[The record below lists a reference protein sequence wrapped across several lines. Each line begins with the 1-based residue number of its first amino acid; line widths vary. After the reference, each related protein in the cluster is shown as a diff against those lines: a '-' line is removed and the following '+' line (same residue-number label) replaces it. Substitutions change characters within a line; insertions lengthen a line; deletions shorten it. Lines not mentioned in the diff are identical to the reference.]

1 MTRVMIKLQN
11 IEQIKSLVQT
21 AATSPYDIDIASDRY
36 VIDAKSILGIF
47 SLDITK
53 PMELIIH
60 GEDCEEILTRFEQ
73 FIVK

>member
-1 MTRVMIKLQN
+1 MIRVMIKLQT
-11 IEQIKSLVQT
+11 IEQIKSLVQI
-21 AATSPYDIDIASDRY
+21 ASASPYDIDIASGRY
-36 VIDAKSILGIF
+36 VIDSKSILGIF

-60 GEDCEEILTRFEQ
+60 GENCEEILAQFEQ